1 MAGEL
6 ILATGTTG
14 HVGYR
19 TLIEALS
26 KGYRV
31 RAAVRSESKIAE
43 IKAAKSTQPY
53 LNQLSFTIVPKIDKD
68 GAFDEAVK
76 GVDYV
81 VHIAS
86 PLAVPSDDDEA
97 NIVQP
102 AIKGTLSI
110 LYSALK
116 QSSIKKVV
124 ITSSVAAVS
133 PDSPTGT
140 YTADNVEEDP
150 QGPYPHTFAAY
161 VASKKLAYNRS
172 RDFIAKEKPHFTVV
186 NIMPTF
192 IVGPNELAT
201 TTDAVRSG
209 SNAIALN
216 VLFGVNN
223 PNGMPA
229 AVVHVD
235 DVAFLHVA
243 ALDPKVQGNKNFG
256 ANYGI
261 NSIEWDDAIDIV
273 KKHFPAEVEK
283 GVFPLGGSQTSLHV
297 MPIDA
302 SASEKFFNFKFK
314 DWETQVVDIAGY
326 YAKVA
331 AAAA

>member
-1 MAGEL
+1 MAKEL

-53 LNQLSFTIVPKIDKD
+53 LDQLTFVIVPNIEKD

-76 GVDYV
+76 GVDYI

-86 PLAVPSDDDEA
+86 PLARPSDDDEA
-97 NIVQP
+97 NIIQP

-116 QSSIKKVV
+116 EPSIKRVV
-124 ITSSVAAVS
+124 ITSSVVAVM
-133 PDSPTGT
+133 PDQATGP
-140 YTADNVEEDP
+140 YTPDNVEKDP

-161 VASKKLAYNRS
+161 AASKKLAYNRT
-172 RDFIAKEKPHFTVV
+172 RDFIAKEKPQFTVV

-192 IVGPNELAT
+192 VVGPNELAT

-209 SNAIALN
+209 SNALALG
-216 VLFGVNN
+216 VLFGAKN
-223 PNGMPA
+223 PNGMPG

-235 DVAFLHVA
+235 DVAFLHIA
-243 ALDPKVQGNKNFG
+243 GLDPKVKGNKNFG
-256 ANYGI
+256 ANYDVNG
-261 NSIEWDDAIDIV
+261 IEWDTAIDIV

-283 GVFPLGGSQTSLHV
+283 GVFPLGGSQTSLP
-297 MPIDA
+297 MPFDA
-302 SASEKFFNFKFK
+302 SGSEKFFGFKFK
-314 DWETQVVDIAGY
+314 DWETQVIDTARY